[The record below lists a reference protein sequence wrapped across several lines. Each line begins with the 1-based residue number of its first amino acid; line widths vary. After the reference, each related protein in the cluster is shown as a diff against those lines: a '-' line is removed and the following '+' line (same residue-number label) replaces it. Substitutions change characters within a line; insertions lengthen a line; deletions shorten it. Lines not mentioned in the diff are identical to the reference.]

1 MLSRLTMGAL
11 AASSRSPT
19 IRAAVPRRRSERDC
33 YAGGGVPGVLAG
45 ADMLWC
51 ETAVAMMSSE
61 FLRVL
66 CLSSISMQEM
76 RIDID
81 SLR

>member
-1 MLSRLTMGAL
+1 MLL
-11 AASSRSPT
+11 
-19 IRAAVPRRRSERDC
+19 
-33 YAGGGVPGVLAG
+33 
-45 ADMLWC
+45 C
-51 ETAVAMMSSE
+51 ENAVAIMSSE